1 MLFREERA
9 LLGALGWWAF
19 DIAVLWACFHA
30 FGEPP
35 PVAVFVM
42 AYFTGMLANL
52 LPLPGGVGYVEGG
65 MIAALLA
72 FWVPGGLAG
81 VAVLKARRWPD
92 RRSRAPRSPAAG
104 EPRAQRHGLDTATQR
119 PLREHLERGRGR
131 VRGRQA
137 QLISDFYA
145 ARARRDWVAVRE
157 LLATD
162 VIWHEAGDEDYSGD
176 HRGRD
181 AVTALLQQLVEVT
194 DGSFRLDPSI
204 SLRPPSMWRPT
215 RDGAPN
221 GAARGSRA
229 TTCRLSDR
237 GRPDRRRVVLPR
249 RLRPGRVD

>member
-194 DGSFRLDPSI
+194 DGSFRLEPLDFIATAEHVATNARWSAERRGTRVKGNDLPSI
-204 SLRPPSMWRPT
+204 GSRTAGSP
-215 RDGAPN
+215 
-221 GAARGSRA
+221 ARGSSPTASTR
-229 TTCRLSDR
+229 TR
-237 GRPDRRRVVLPR
+237 
-249 RLRPGRVD
+249 